1 MLGALY
7 AALGAFTFALNNATL
22 RRGVLT
28 GTVMQAMA
36 LTVPVG
42 ALGFLALAIIVGATP
57 ELFSFP
63 LDNIGIVPGTVLEV
77 ADAKG
82 GMCAVEISGSI
93 PSLHS

>member
-36 LTVPVG
+36 ITVPVG
-42 ALGFLALAIIVGATP
+42 GAGFLALAIAAGALP
-57 ELFSFP
+57 HCSRFRRLP
-63 LDNIGIVPGTVLEV
+63 QPGWPGR
-77 ADAKG
+77 AS
-82 GMCAVEISGSI
+82 CIS
-93 PSLHS
+93 